1 MSFIRIALAITLLHV
16 QAASSSESLSE
27 SEKSEYEIIEET
39 QNLRPACIEVYSAGT
54 KDIGAD
60 VLHQSC
66 EDWAR
71 GIYLPTSEAPNKH
84 AWPDWQVSFLAS
96 IGKSGSFYF
105 SHGLDLTVCVTKFT
119 NLPIFLQKLVLP
131 LRSGSTST
139 GTTA

>member
-1 MSFIRIALAITLLHV
+1 MQGRLQQAAAITTEAGLPICHMRPARIVSLIRIALAITLLHV

-60 VLHQSC
+60 VLQQSC

-84 AWPDWQVSFLAS
+84 AWPDWQVSFGWIPVL
-96 IGKSGSFYF
+96 G
-105 SHGLDLTVCVTKFT
+105 T
-119 NLPIFLQKLVLP
+119 NHSLPD
-131 LRSGSTST
+131 
-139 GTTA
+139 